1 MAYASAADVYRLA
14 LPPGALQARRLD
26 VASVQGNSLRS
37 ASHGLEA
44 DAIVTLALAGG
55 SFLPAP
61 LTTGTRYY
69 VRRVDEHTV
78 ELSLTAGGAAIVLT
92 SPVSGKFALVP
103 SLDASIEAHCETWS
117 RWIDG
122 KLVGHAVPLE
132 EPYPAWVTYAVAVR
146 AACSLLRIQ
155 GVGESAQRI
164 FDTEAEILKDI
175 PALVR
180 GTPLRDA
187 AATGP
192 ANRAAS
198 AQYGLFMTPNR
209 GTIR

>member
-1 MAYASAADVYRLA
+1 MAYAAAADVYRLA

-26 VASVQGNSLRS
+26 VSAAVGNRLRS
-37 ASHGLEA
+37 SSHGLET
-44 DAIVTLALAGG
+44 DDVVTLALAGG

-61 LTTGTRYY
+61 LTVGTRYY
-69 VRRVDEHTV
+69 VRRIDEHTV
-78 ELSLTAGGAAIVLT
+78 ELALTAGGAELVLT
-92 SPVSGKFALVP
+92 SSVSGKFALVP
-103 SLDASIEAHCETWS
+103 SLDAAIEAHCETWS

-122 KLVGHAVPLE
+122 KLVGHLVPLE
-132 EPYPAWVTYAVAVR
+132 EPYPAWVTYAAAVR
-146 AACSLLRIQ
+146 AACSMLRSQ

-164 FDTEAEILKDI
+164 FDTEAELLKDI

-192 ANRAAS
+192 ANAAVAS
-198 AQYGLFMTPNR
+198 QYGLFTTPNR